1 MPGLLE
7 SAFLILAVT
16 RLTRLVVTDKI
27 GFPLRRWSVMK
38 TGEQSWLTYALH
50 CPWCVGMW
58 FAIGGAPLWYY
69 FGRNPIFVMICVALA
84 ISQAVGLLAKFDKG
98 D

>member
-1 MPGLLE
+1 
-7 SAFLILAVT
+7 
-16 RLTRLVVTDKI
+16 
-27 GFPLRRWSVMK
+27 MK